1 MNESMTPITAPR
13 SEDAALAAHYYPA
26 LTPTGEEPI
35 VLLHGWGFDSRSWEP
50 LIPQLRQFSDVIA
63 LDLPGFGDSPAGA
76 RFELE
81 AVLEQ
86 ILRSLPARATLMG
99 WSLGGMLAVALAAR
113 HPERVTRL
121 VTIAANVR
129 FVADKQWPH
138 AMAASVNCRF
148 NADFERSPEKGLK
161 RFVGLVA
168 HGDDHERSVRAELS
182 TFEPWKQRSEGWA
195 DALHCLAHL
204 DNTDYLARLRQP
216 GLHLLGEH
224 DALVPQAAAGPI
236 PTLNQRQRV
245 SVVAGAGHAPHWS
258 QPARVG
264 ESILQFL
271 RLSAGQ
277 LDKRRVAHSFSRAAG
292 SYDSVARLQRA
303 VGETLLNQLGKVAPA
318 GAERVLDLGCGTGYF
333 AERLSQR
340 LPEVQLIGLDIA
352 EGMLSFARSERSVPA
367 VWLCADAEALPLAN
381 NSVDLA
387 FSSLAVQWCEHLPSL
402 FGELWR
408 VLRPGGQIVFSTLG
422 PRTLWE
428 LKSAWQAVDGYV
440 HVNRFSAQTSVTSAL
455 EGAGFSKV
463 VHETEE
469 RVLAYDSLSDLT
481 RELKALGA
489 HNVNRGQ
496 PEGLTGRQKVMALK
510 SAYEGFRRED
520 GRLPASYEVFY
531 IRATKPAGS
540 ASQTPPTATF

>member
-1 MNESMTPITAPR
+1 MTPLTAPR
-13 SEDAALAAHYYPA
+13 AEEAPLAAHYHPA
-26 LTPTGEEPI
+26 LAPAGEEPI
-35 VLLHGWGFDSRSWEP
+35 VLLHGWGFDSRSWKP
-50 LIPQLRQFSDVIA
+50 LIPHLRQFSDVIA
-63 LDLPGFGDSPAGA
+63 LDLPGFGDSPSNGG
-76 RFELE
+76 FELE

-86 ILRSLPARATLMG
+86 ILRSLPARVTLVG

-121 VTIAANVR
+121 VTIASNVR
-129 FVADKQWPH
+129 FVADQQWPH
-138 AMAASVNCRF
+138 AMAASVNRRF

-168 HGDDHERSVRAELS
+168 HGDDRERPVCAELS
-182 TFEPWKQRSEGWA
+182 AFQPWNQTAESWA
-195 DALHCLAHL
+195 EALHCLARL
-204 DNTDYLARLRQP
+204 DNTEHLARLRQP
-216 GLHLLGEH
+216 GLHLFGEH
-224 DALVPQAAAGPI
+224 DALVPPAAAGPI

-245 SVVAGAGHAPHWS
+245 SVVAGTGHAPHWS
-258 QPARVG
+258 RPERVG
-264 ESILQFL
+264 ESILHFL

-303 VGETLLNQLGKVAPA
+303 VGDALLNQLGKVAPA

-340 LPEVQLIGLDIA
+340 LPLAQLIGLDIA
-352 EGMLSFARSERSVPA
+352 EGMLSYARDERSTPA
-367 VWLCADAEALPLAN
+367 LWLCADAEELPLVDA
-381 NSVDLA
+381 SVDLV
-387 FSSLAVQWCEHLPSL
+387 FSSLSVQWCEHLPSL

-408 VLRPGGQIVFSTLG
+408 VLRPGGQLVFSTLG

-440 HVNRFSAQTSVTSAL
+440 HVNRFSAQASLASAL
-455 EGAGFSKV
+455 EGAGFSEIA
-463 VHETEE
+463 HETEE
-469 RVLAYDSLSDLT
+469 RVLEYDSLSDLT

-496 PEGLTGRQKVMALK
+496 PEGLTGRQKILALK
-510 SAYEGFRRED
+510 AAYEGFRRED

-540 ASQTPPTATF
+540 APKAPPTSTF